1 MSNKKGIIIKTIIAF
16 IIIILAVLGFNTTSN
31 AYYVG
36 QSLQVNMNQYL
47 SSTNIFCFE
56 RLQLINNGTIYSVV
70 SNVRIDGNVST
81 DHTGKQIASK
91 ENSKLAYIMSA
102 DNGNDKEHGPL
113 QNAIWAYGYTW
124 MNVVGAHHAGLYR
137 SFAMYSPDPVYYTLS
152 GADKLIAAADNYA
165 NQYESM
171 EMKDNTNKEKLKVDA
186 YIKDGKEYVRVG
198 PFNWTLPGK
207 ITKIELKD
215 QNGNNIDEVLYSSFS
230 GNTEYWYGAD
240 GIQSNKDF
248 YISVPLEDKITK
260 IKSIKAEAE
269 ADVKGVNMWFLEG
282 GYSQNLMISEPF
294 TSKKQL
300 NLELNDI
307 QLSVKLSG
315 YVWVDKISGKQSTL
329 NGLYKDNDYDSND
342 ILLDGITVRLKD
354 KTNGNT
360 ERETKTANGGA
371 YEFDNVLLGKLDDYY
386 VEFEYDGLTYSNV
399 IPHIDKDNGSK
410 SAENENV
417 RDEFNKNFSVVEGR
431 TFDTGFTRDVNGNE
445 KHNLAYNIDK
455 NAHTSTLINN
465 GQYTITANTNETGYY
480 IKDHFTYGQEEIKYI
495 NLGLYER
502 EQPNIALMK
511 DIENV
516 RVAVNGYNHTYVY
529 SQRFLNQGEYGDGF
543 NVGVKFGNKYGNMS
557 YTRAIYKA
565 DYEYINENDKSKELK
580 VYITY
585 RLSVKNRST
594 TLVTEVKNI
603 VDYYDS
609 RYSVVAVGKGL
620 DDVGNVTNNIQYE
633 NNGAYNSEYSK
644 ITINNNSRLNA
655 QSQEDIY
662 VQFELNREAVIN
674 ILNDGENLDNVA
686 EINSYSVFDQN
697 GKVYAGIDM
706 NSNPANAIPGD
717 TTTYQDDTDSS
728 PALKLE
734 VADAR
739 ELTGKVF
746 LDSTTGELMTGKVR
760 QGSGAYEEGETGI
773 QGVKVTLTENTGSGK
788 VYETETD
795 ANGDFYISGYIPGDY
810 TLTYTW
816 GDKTYTVQNYKG
828 TVYDSSRDQNNKE
841 WYKQNVDTRKTDA
854 LDDYQTR
861 LDIDKELQNIKY
873 NTVTTIDKMNSTTPT
888 MGIGVEYETTY
899 TASSGDRYTYRIRN
913 VDFGIVE
920 RARQAMDLSKRV
932 GTFKVTLANGQVIVD
947 TKIEEDENGNRKLTG
962 QKSYVTYMGPSS
974 NLEPANGF
982 VRVELDNELIQGATV
997 EVGYIIKATNISEL
1011 DYLSENFYK
1020 YGIIEDDVVTI
1031 EPTGVIDYLD
1041 SDWGFDQDKNQDWK
1055 VVTVEEVKSLVA
1067 EVVYNSEESNLK
1079 NTTILYTEKLK
1090 GQKLEPTKSAE
1101 VTLNVSKILSTSE
1114 DIELGNETEIVEINK
1129 TGGSDLTTT
1138 PGNYVPG
1145 TGKTETDDSTAE
1157 TVIVTPSTG
1166 ANYNFI
1172 IPIAIGI
1179 GALVILGVGIY
1190 LIKRKTLNK

>member
-16 IIIILAVLGFNTTSN
+16 IISFIAILGFNTTSN

-36 QSLQVNMNQYL
+36 QNLRVTKNQYL

-56 RLQLINNGTIYSVV
+56 RLQLIRDSGIYKVI
-70 SNVRIDGNVST
+70 SNVKIDGNVSK
-81 DHTGKQIASK
+81 DQTGKTIISK
-91 ENSKLAYIMSA
+91 ENAKFAYIMSA
-102 DNGNDKEHGPL
+102 NNGNNKEQGPV

-124 MNVVGAHHAGLYR
+124 MNLVGSHHAGLYK
-137 SFAMYSPDPVYYTLS
+137 SFAMYSPDPVHYTQS
-152 GADKLIAAADNYA
+152 GADKLIAEAEKYA
-165 NQYESM
+165 NNYESI
-171 EMKDNTNKEKLKVDA
+171 EMKDNTNKEKIKVDS
-186 YIKDGKEYVRVG
+186 YTKDGKEYVRVG
-198 PFNWTLPGK
+198 PFNWTLPGE
-207 ITKIELKD
+207 ITSIELKD
-215 QNGNNIDEVLYSSFS
+215 QNGNKIDNVIYSSFN
-230 GNTEYWYGAD
+230 GNKEYWFGAD
-240 GIQSNKDF
+240 GIQSNKNF
-248 YISVPLEDKITK
+248 YISVPLEAKVTK
-260 IKSIKAEAE
+260 IKSIHVEAN

-294 TSKKQL
+294 TSKKEL
-300 NLELNDI
+300 SLEMNDI

-342 ILLDGITVRLKD
+342 ILLDGVTVRLKD
-354 KTNGNT
+354 KTNGAT
-360 ERETKTANGGA
+360 VGETKTANGGA
-371 YEFDNVLLGKLDDYY
+371 YEFDNVLIGKLDDYY

-410 SAENENV
+410 SAENEKV

-431 TFDTGFTRDVNGNE
+431 TFDTGFTRDADGNE
-445 KHNLAYNIDK
+445 KHDLSYNIDR
-455 NAHTSTLINN
+455 NAHTATLINN

-516 RVAVNGYNHTYVY
+516 RVSVNGYNHTYIY
-529 SQRFLNQGEYGDGF
+529 SQRFINQGEYGDGF

-565 DYEYINENDKSKELK
+565 DYEYINEEDNSKELK

-594 TLVTEVKNI
+594 TLVTEVKDI

-633 NNGAYNSEYSK
+633 DNGAYNSEYSK

-717 TTTYQDDTDSS
+717 TSTYQDDTDSS

-746 LDSTTGELMTGKVR
+746 LDSTTGELMTGEIR
-760 QGSGAYEEGETGI
+760 QGSGAYEEGEKGI
-773 QGVKVTLTENTGSGK
+773 PGVKVTLTENTGSGK
-788 VYETETD
+788 VYEAQTD
-795 ANGDFYISGYIPGDY
+795 ENGDFYISGFIPGDY

-816 GDKTYTVQNYKG
+816 GDDTYTVQNYKG

-841 WYKQNVDTRKTDA
+841 WYKQDIDTRKTDA

-888 MGIGVEYETTY
+888 MGISVEYDTTY
-899 TASSGDRYTYRIRN
+899 TASTGDRYTYRIKN

-920 RARQAMDLSKRV
+920 RPRQVIDLSKRV
-932 GTFKVTLANGQVIVD
+932 GTLKITLANGQVIVD
-947 TKIEEDENGNRKLTG
+947 AKIEEDADGNRKLTG
-962 QKSYVTYMGPSS
+962 EKKYVTYMAPSPD
-974 NLEPANGF
+974 LEPSNGF
-982 VRVELDNELIQGATV
+982 VRIELDNELIQGATV

-1020 YGIIEDDVVTI
+1020 YGIVEGEVITI
-1031 EPTGVIDYLD
+1031 EPTGIIDYLD
-1041 SDWGFDQDKNQDWK
+1041 RDWGFEQDKNPDWK
-1055 VVTVEEVKSLVA
+1055 IITEEEVKSLVA
-1067 EVVYNSEESNLK
+1067 EVVYKDENSNIE
-1079 NTTILYTEKLK
+1079 NTNILYTEKLK
-1090 GQKLEPTKSAE
+1090 GNKLKPTESAE
-1101 VTLNVSKILSTSE
+1101 VTLDVSKLLTTSE
-1114 DIELGNETEIVEINK
+1114 DIELDNETEIVEINK
-1129 TGGSDLTTT
+1129 PGGPDLPTT

-1166 ANYNFI
+1166 GNFNFI
-1172 IPIAIGI
+1172 IPIAIGMS
-1179 GALVILGVGIY
+1179 ALVILGVGIY
-1190 LIKRKTLNK
+1190 LIKRKALNK

>member
-1 MSNKKGIIIKTIIAF
+1 M
-16 IIIILAVLGFNTTSN
+16 
-31 AYYVG
+31 
-36 QSLQVNMNQYL
+36 
-47 SSTNIFCFE
+47 
-56 RLQLINNGTIYSVV
+56 
-70 SNVRIDGNVST
+70 
-81 DHTGKQIASK
+81 
-91 ENSKLAYIMSA
+91 
-102 DNGNDKEHGPL
+102 
-113 QNAIWAYGYTW
+113 
-124 MNVVGAHHAGLYR
+124 
-137 SFAMYSPDPVYYTLS
+137 
-152 GADKLIAAADNYA
+152 
-165 NQYESM
+165 
-171 EMKDNTNKEKLKVDA
+171 
-186 YIKDGKEYVRVG
+186 
-198 PFNWTLPGK
+198 
-207 ITKIELKD
+207 
-215 QNGNNIDEVLYSSFS
+215 
-230 GNTEYWYGAD
+230 
-240 GIQSNKDF
+240 
-248 YISVPLEDKITK
+248 
-260 IKSIKAEAE
+260 
-269 ADVKGVNMWFLEG
+269 
-282 GYSQNLMISEPF
+282 
-294 TSKKQL
+294 
-300 NLELNDI
+300 
-307 QLSVKLSG
+307 
-315 YVWVDKISGKQSTL
+315 
-329 NGLYKDNDYDSND
+329 
-342 ILLDGITVRLKD
+342 
-354 KTNGNT
+354 
-360 ERETKTANGGA
+360 
-371 YEFDNVLLGKLDDYY
+371 
-386 VEFEYDGLTYSNV
+386 
-399 IPHIDKDNGSK
+399 
-410 SAENENV
+410 
-417 RDEFNKNFSVVEGR
+417 
-431 TFDTGFTRDVNGNE
+431 
-445 KHNLAYNIDK
+445 
-455 NAHTSTLINN
+455 
-465 GQYTITANTNETGYY
+465 
-480 IKDHFTYGQEEIKYI
+480 
-495 NLGLYER
+495 
-502 EQPNIALMK
+502 
-511 DIENV
+511 
-516 RVAVNGYNHTYVY
+516 
-529 SQRFLNQGEYGDGF
+529 
-543 NVGVKFGNKYGNMS
+543 
-557 YTRAIYKA
+557 
-565 DYEYINENDKSKELK
+565 
-580 VYITY
+580 
-585 RLSVKNRST
+585 
-594 TLVTEVKNI
+594 
-603 VDYYDS
+603 
-609 RYSVVAVGKGL
+609 
-620 DDVGNVTNNIQYE
+620 
-633 NNGAYNSEYSK
+633 
-644 ITINNNSRLNA
+644 
-655 QSQEDIY
+655 
-662 VQFELNREAVIN
+662 
-674 ILNDGENLDNVA
+674 
-686 EINSYSVFDQN
+686 
-697 GKVYAGIDM
+697 
-706 NSNPANAIPGD
+706 
-717 TTTYQDDTDSS
+717 
-728 PALKLE
+728 
-734 VADAR
+734 ADAR

-828 TVYDSSRDQNNKE
+828 TVYDSLRDQNNKE